1 MKLLKILLTV
11 FLYLILVLLWRSLLY
26 ALFFLRALDGFL
38 DDFCD
43 GALLVVFAVISVA
56 GILITILCRKKMK
69 YQWMLPL
76 FLIVSTIITTAVNY
90 GVLQLSFDYISV
102 YTREKWDKYPF
113 ERGCMLDSLN
123 EQYDLIGM
131 TEQEAKEILG
141 EPNENSEPDGRTIYR
156 YVVGGTFNTLHAYDF
171 IFDNGVVVETSY
183 VYR

>member
-1 MKLLKILLTV
+1 MKLLKILFTV
-11 FLYLILVLLWRSLLY
+11 FLYLLLVLLWRFLFY
-26 ALFFLRALDGFL
+26 ALLFLRAFDGFL

-43 GALLVVFAVISVA
+43 GALLIVFAIIFVT

-69 YQWMLPL
+69 YHWMLPL
-76 FLIVSTIITTAVNY
+76 FLIVSTILTTAVKY

-113 ERGCMLDSLN
+113 ERGSMLDSLN

-131 TEQEAKEILG
+131 TEQEVKEILG
-141 EPNENSEPDGRTIYR
+141 KPNETLERDGRTIYQ
-156 YVVGGTFNTLHAYDF
+156 YIVGGTFNVLYAYDF
-171 IFDNGVVVETSY
+171 TFDNGVVVETSY